1 MILQA
6 TNISKR
12 YGNHLVV
19 EHIHLQFETGKF
31 NVILGSNGAGKSTTE
46 K

>member
-1 MILQA
+1 MILPA
-6 TNISKR
+6 KNISKR

-19 EHIHLQFETGKF
+19 DHIHLQFEKGTF
-31 NVILGSNGAGKSTTE
+31 NAILGPNGARKSTTN